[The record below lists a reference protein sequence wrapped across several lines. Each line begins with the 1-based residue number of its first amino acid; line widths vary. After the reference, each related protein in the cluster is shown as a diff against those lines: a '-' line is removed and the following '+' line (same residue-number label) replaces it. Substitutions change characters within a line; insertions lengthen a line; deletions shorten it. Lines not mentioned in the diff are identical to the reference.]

1 MAKNNQQPSPLQD
14 EKKPKL
20 SKNGLKKARALMVYL
35 LEFKYYF
42 LAGMLALVLSSSFFM
57 VFPVAAGELLN
68 VADGKGRYGLSI
80 NQIGLLFV
88 ILLILQG
95 MLSYLRIWT
104 FAIVSEKGM
113 ANIRKAFYQ
122 KLVSLPIT
130 FFEENRVG
138 ELTSRSAS
146 DVQQLQDAIAITF
159 AEFVRQIIT
168 LVIGLVILIVLTGK
182 LTLLMLATLPFV
194 VISAY
199 YFGRYIRKLS
209 KERQDELAKTN
220 TVIEETLQ
228 AIYAVK
234 SYTNEW
240 YEVLRYGKS
249 IDKVV
254 NVSLRYANVR
264 GVFFVYI
271 ITVLFGVMFFI
282 LWRGAKMVEAG
293 TMPPGDLVTFITLS
307 AFIGGSIAGLS
318 NLYTQLVRAIGAT
331 ERIAEIL
338 EIDSELNVEDGQS
351 AITEALTGDIT
362 YENVHFQY
370 PSRPDVPVLKG
381 IDLKI
386 EGGKTVALV
395 GSSGSGKSTIVQLLM
410 QFYPIH
416 KGKITVNG
424 SDIYDYNISE
434 LRKNIAIVPQEV
446 ILFGGTIR
454 ENIEYGKP
462 GSSDEDIKEAARQAN
477 ALEFIQKFPEG
488 FDTIVG
494 DRGIKL
500 SGGQRQRIAIARAI
514 LRNPS
519 ILLLDEATSSLDA
532 ESEKV
537 VQDALNNLMK
547 GRTSIVIAH
556 RLATIR
562 EADCIY
568 VLDNGQIVEQG
579 THDELSN
586 KENGAYNALAKLQF
600 ELA

>member
-20 SKNGLKKARALMVYL
+20 SKNSLKKARALMAYL

-95 MLSYLRIWT
+95 MLSYLRVWT

-254 NVSLRYANVR
+254 SVSLRYANVR

-318 NLYTQLVRAIGAT
+318 NLYTQLVRAVGAT

-338 EIDSELNVEDGQS
+338 EMDSELNVEDGQS
-351 AITEALTGDIT
+351 TITEALTGDIT

-381 IDLKI
+381 IDLEIK
-386 EGGKTVALV
+386 GGKTVALV

-410 QFYPIH
+410 QFYPIN

-424 SDIYDYNISE
+424 SDIDDYNISE

-488 FDTIVG
+488 LDTIVG

-532 ESEKV
+532 ESEKL

>member
-20 SKNGLKKARALMVYL
+20 SKNSLKKARALMVYL

-95 MLSYLRIWT
+95 MLSYLRVWT

-254 NVSLRYANVR
+254 SVSLRYANVR

-318 NLYTQLVRAIGAT
+318 NLYTQLVRAVGAT

-338 EIDSELNVEDGQS
+338 EMDSELNVEDGQS
-351 AITEALTGDIT
+351 TITEALTGDIT

-381 IDLKI
+381 IDLEIK
-386 EGGKTVALV
+386 GGKTVALV

-410 QFYPIH
+410 QFYPIN

-488 FDTIVG
+488 LDTIVG

-532 ESEKV
+532 ESEKL

>member
-1 MAKNNQQPSPLQD
+1 
-14 EKKPKL
+14 
-20 SKNGLKKARALMVYL
+20 
-35 LEFKYYF
+35 
-42 LAGMLALVLSSSFFM
+42 
-57 VFPVAAGELLN
+57 
-68 VADGKGRYGLSI
+68 
-80 NQIGLLFV
+80 
-88 ILLILQG
+88 
-95 MLSYLRIWT
+95 
-104 FAIVSEKGM
+104 
-113 ANIRKAFYQ
+113 
-122 KLVSLPIT
+122 
-130 FFEENRVG
+130 
-138 ELTSRSAS
+138 
-146 DVQQLQDAIAITF
+146 
-159 AEFVRQIIT
+159 
-168 LVIGLVILIVLTGK
+168 
-182 LTLLMLATLPFV
+182 
-194 VISAY
+194 
-199 YFGRYIRKLS
+199 
-209 KERQDELAKTN
+209 
-220 TVIEETLQ
+220 
-228 AIYAVK
+228 
-234 SYTNEW
+234 
-240 YEVLRYGKS
+240 
-249 IDKVV
+249 
-254 NVSLRYANVR
+254 
-264 GVFFVYI
+264 
-271 ITVLFGVMFFI
+271 
-282 LWRGAKMVEAG
+282 MVEAG

-318 NLYTQLVRAIGAT
+318 NLYTQLVRAVGAT

-338 EIDSELNVEDGQS
+338 EMDSELNVEDGQS
-351 AITEALTGDIT
+351 TITEALTGDIT

-381 IDLKI
+381 IDLEIK
-386 EGGKTVALV
+386 GGKTVALV

-410 QFYPIH
+410 QFYPIN

-488 FDTIVG
+488 LDTIVG

-532 ESEKV
+532 ESEKL